1 MSEWGV
7 VKTMT
12 CGYLGIGGWN
22 HGHSGYQNLLHSH
35 TVPRSWIYRLR
46 ANTRCT
52 PKTKLLWRA
61 INFLTL
67 SRGCDLRSCPGLPT
81 CRPYRGWIWCIDVLI
96 TSSFYFLLPS
106 LSLSHSLSHRFRFL
120 SLSKG
125 SLLNGGSMNE

>member
-1 MSEWGV
+1 MGCRQDDDVWVFGYRELESWTFRV
-7 VKTMT
+7 IKT
-12 CGYLGIGGWN
+12 
-22 HGHSGYQNLLHSH
+22 LLHSH
-35 TVPRSWIYRLR
+35 THSHTVLRSWIYRLR

-96 TSSFYFLLPS
+96 TSSF
-106 LSLSHSLSHRFRFL
+106 
-120 SLSKG
+120 
-125 SLLNGGSMNE
+125 